1 MAGILMNIKKII
13 IIIIFAATLFTIAIL
28 IFTNISFFKEI
39 PPVGPEQKEMPAAV
53 EEAAPAHAIPS
64 NAIPAGQMIKD
75 IISRNIEKQ
84 KTLEER
90 ELEAERVRNA
100 NRAEA
105 FARQKK
111 LEAYLIH
118 AETHAPKKAA
128 VPALPQKEPGLP
140 SDEEMKAMEKK
151 GIISY

>member
-1 MAGILMNIKKII
+1 MNIKKTMT
-13 IIIIFAATLFTIAIL
+13 IIIFAAVLLTIAIL
-28 IFTNISFFKEI
+28 IFVNISFFKEI

-53 EEAAPAHAIPS
+53 EKSEPAYAVPS
-64 NAIPAGQMIKD
+64 NAIPAGQMIED
-75 IISRNIEKQ
+75 IINRNIEKQ

-90 ELEAERVRNA
+90 ELEAERIRNA

-111 LEAYLIH
+111 LESSLMH
-118 AETHAPKKAA
+118 AETHTPEKAA
-128 VPALPQKEPGLP
+128 VPTLPKKEPNLP
-140 SDEEMKAMEKK
+140 SEEEMKAMEKK